1 MARVLVT
8 EQLAEAGLAHMR
20 AAGHD
25 VEVRTGLSPDE
36 VRAAV
41 VGAHALI
48 VRSATKVTADV
59 LEAGEDLVVVGRA
72 GTGVDNVD
80 LEVATRRGVMV
91 VNAPHANLLS
101 NAEQTMALLLAL
113 ARNIPQAH
121 AELSQGSWRR
131 KPYEGIELSGK
142 TLGIAGFGNLGPLI
156 AQRAHAFGMRLIAWD
171 QFVSADRLS
180 RVGVEK
186 VELDEL
192 LAQSDFL
199 SIALPK
205 ISGGPSPTVGLF
217 DKELLAKAKPGMRII
232 NTARGAIVDESALAE
247 AIAAG
252 RLGGAAF
259 DTFETEPGE
268 GGRLDSPLLGLD
280 GVIVTPHLGAS
291 TPEAQ
296 DRAGITIAEQVVFAL
311 AGEFVPFALNV
322 AASEVAEDL
331 RPFLP
336 LAERLGGLYGALMS
350 HLPAT
355 LEISYE
361 GSIADH
367 DTGILKLAVLKG
379 LLAASTEEPVSY
391 VNAPGI
397 AEARGVDVRETRT
410 TTSQEYVNLM
420 TVRGGDHAIAGT
432 FGLRGDPR
440 LVMVD
445 DHAVDMP
452 PAGHMVVVRNDDRP
466 GVIGRVGTVLGERGI
481 NISDMDVG
489 RSASGATAMMVLAV
503 DEPVPA
509 EILAEVGAQP
519 GVLAVHA
526 MNLRQ

>member
-1 MARVLVT
+1 
-8 EQLAEAGLAHMR
+8 
-20 AAGHD
+20 
-25 VEVRTGLSPDE
+25 
-36 VRAAV
+36 
-41 VGAHALI
+41 
-48 VRSATKVTADV
+48 
-59 LEAGEDLVVVGRA
+59 
-72 GTGVDNVD
+72 
-80 LEVATRRGVMV
+80 MV

-101 NAEQTMALLLAL
+101 NAEQTLALLLAM
-113 ARNIPQAH
+113 ARHIPQAH

-156 AQRAHAFGMRLIAWD
+156 AQRAHAFGMRLLAWD
-171 QFVSADRLS
+171 RFVSAERLN
-180 RVGVEK
+180 RVGVQK
-186 VELDEL
+186 VSLDEL
-192 LAQSDFL
+192 MAESDFL

-205 ISGGPSPTVGLF
+205 ITGGPNPTVGLF
-217 DKELLAKAKPGMRII
+217 DKELLAKAKPGMRIV
-232 NTARGAIVDESALAE
+232 NTARGALVDEAALAE
-247 AIAAG
+247 AIQEG
-252 RLGGAAF
+252 RIAGAAF

-268 GGRLDSPLLGLD
+268 GGTLASPLLGVD

-296 DRAGITIAEQVVFAL
+296 DRAGITIAEQIVLAL
-311 AGEFVPFALNV
+311 AGDFVPFALNV
-322 AASEVAEDL
+322 AAAEVAEDL

-336 LAERLGGLYGALMS
+336 LAERLGALYGALIDD
-350 HLPAT
+350 LPAV
-355 LEISYE
+355 LEVSYE
-361 GSIADH
+361 GAIADH

-379 LLAASTEEPVSY
+379 LLGASTEEPVSY

-397 AEARGVDVRETRT
+397 AEARGVDVRETKT

-420 TVRGGDHAIAGT
+420 SVRGGDHAIAGT

-452 PAGHMVVVRNDDRP
+452 PVAHMVVVRNDDRP

-489 RSASGATAMMVLAV
+489 RSTTSATAMMVLAV

-509 EILAEVGAQP
+509 AVLDELRGQP

>member
-8 EQLAEAGLAHMR
+8 EQLAEAGLELLR
-20 AAGHD
+20 TAGHD
-25 VEVRTGLSPDE
+25 VDLRTGLSPDE
-36 VRAAV
+36 LCDAV
-41 VGAHALI
+41 GGSQALI
-48 VRSATKVTADV
+48 VRSATQVTSAV
-59 LEAGEDLVVVGRA
+59 LEAGTELVVVGRA

-101 NAEQTMALLLAL
+101 NAEQTLALLLAL
-113 ARNIPQAH
+113 ARQIPQAH
-121 AELSQGSWRR
+121 NELSRGSWRR
-131 KPYEGIELSGK
+131 KPYQGIELSGK
-142 TLGIAGFGNLGPLI
+142 VLGIAGLGNLGPLI

-171 QFVSADRLS
+171 RFVSAERFS
-180 RVGVEK
+180 RIGIEK
-186 VELDEL
+186 VELHEL
-192 LAQSDFL
+192 LARSDFL

-205 ISGGPSPTVGLF
+205 IAGGPNPTVGLF

-232 NTARGAIVDESALAE
+232 NTARGGIVDEAALAE
-247 AIAAG
+247 AIRDG
-252 RLGGAAF
+252 RIAGAAF
-259 DTFETEPGE
+259 DTFETEPDE
-268 GGRLDSPLLGLD
+268 GGTLVSPLLGVD

-296 DRAGITIAEQVVFAL
+296 DRAGITIAEQVVLAL
-311 AGEFVPFALNV
+311 AGDFVPFALNV
-322 AASEVAEDL
+322 AATEVAEGI

-336 LAERLGGLYGALMS
+336 LAERLGALYGALVDS
-350 HLPAT
+350 LPAT
-355 LEISYE
+355 LEVSYQ
-361 GSIADH
+361 GTLADH

-379 LLAASTEEPVSY
+379 LLGASTEEPVSY

-410 TTSQEYVNLM
+410 TASQEYVNLIS
-420 TVRGGDHAIAGT
+420 VRGGDHAIAGT

-452 PAGHMVVVRNDDRP
+452 PATHMVVVRNDDRP
-466 GVIGRVGTVLGERGI
+466 GVIGRVGTVLGERRI

-489 RSASGATAMMVLAV
+489 RSATGATAMMVLAV
-503 DEPVPA
+503 DEPVPVD
-509 EILAEVGAQP
+509 ILHELRDQP